1 MLTDGALRMLVLL
14 HFHTIGFTPI
24 QLSYLFLLY
33 EFAGLLLIYGGWI
46 AKKVW
51 IINNFVC
58 RINSSNNFSI
68 CTFQTRSKLVSSN
81 FHINFC
87 YGFPRFIWSLQRT

>member
-33 EFAGLLLIYGGWI
+33 EFAG
-46 AKKVW
+46 
-51 IINNFVC
+51 IITN
-58 RINSSNNFSI
+58 
-68 CTFQTRSKLVSSN
+68 L
-81 FHINFC
+81 
-87 YGFPRFIWSLQRT
+87 YA